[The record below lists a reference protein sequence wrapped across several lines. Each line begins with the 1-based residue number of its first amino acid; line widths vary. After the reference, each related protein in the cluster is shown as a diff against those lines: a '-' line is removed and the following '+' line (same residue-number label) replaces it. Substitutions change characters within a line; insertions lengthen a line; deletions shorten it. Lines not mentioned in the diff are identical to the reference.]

1 MLQSLN
7 EALSRDRVKTSVNGF
22 TQLGLVEMTRK
33 RTRESLEHV
42 LCTECPA
49 CKGRGSLKTVETVS
63 YEIVR
68 EIVRIH
74 HQYDSEQ
81 FLVYASRAV
90 ADYLINE
97 EAHGILA
104 ELEVFIGKQVQ
115 IKTEVFYNQEQFD
128 VVIM

>member
-1 MLQSLN
+1 M
-7 EALSRDRVKTSVNGF
+7 
-22 TQLGLVEMTRK
+22 
-33 RTRESLEHV
+33 
-42 LCTECPA
+42 
-49 CKGRGSLKTVETVS
+49 KTVETVS